1 MKEPVNEA
9 KRRRAQARSDTH
21 RYESPSREDR
31 LQQRDE
37 TQYQYVGLARL
48 TQAIG
53 GCATEVATGSVRVAG
68 GLLTD
73 FVGAC
78 LNPVDRVI
86 GSGPYVGTRER
97 YAESDLRR
105 DWGFSGAISRAA
117 SGVADT
123 ATRSEERFRDILD
136 ESHAEEQ
143 QDKTYLESLVGE
155 IVTLDK
161 PILHG
166 SGSVQIAGRTW
177 RVSGPDTPAGKRVM
191 VTGSQ
196 GQTLQVERVGD

>member
-1 MKEPVNEA
+1 MKEPVNETG
-9 KRRRAQARSDTH
+9 RRRVQARSGIHLD
-21 RYESPSREDR
+21 ESASRTDR

-53 GCATEVATGSVRVAG
+53 GCATEVATGSVKVAG

-73 FVGAC
+73 LVGAC

-86 GSGPYVGTRER
+86 GSGPYTWGRER
-97 YAESDLRR
+97 YPESDPRR
-105 DWGFSGAISRAA
+105 DSGFSAAISRAA
-117 SGVADT
+117 GGVADT

-136 ESHAEEQ
+136 ESHAEALE
-143 QDKTYLESLVGE
+143 KTDPEGLVGQ

-161 PILHG
+161 PILNG
-166 SGSVQIAGRTW
+166 SGSVQIAGRSW
-177 RVSGPDTPAGKRVM
+177 RVTGPDTPVGKRVM
-191 VTGSQ
+191 VTGGQ
-196 GQTLQVERVGD
+196 GHTLLVERAGD